1 METETL
7 SITDKYNEYV
17 MTGLRTI
24 WGVSVEKVE
33 RDFGIQYK
41 KYLLEQS
48 QKHIIEHL
56 LYLDDGKLLVTKKGK
71 FLSDGIAS
79 DLFKIN
85 LS

>member
-1 METETL
+1 
-7 SITDKYNEYV
+7 

-24 WGVSVEKVE
+24 WGVLLQKVE
-33 RDFGIQYK
+33 QDFGESYK

-48 QKHIIEHL
+48 QKHIDQHL
-56 LYLDDGKLLVTKKGK
+56 LYIDGDKVLVTKKGK

-79 DLFKIN
+79 DLFMLN

>member
-1 METETL
+1 M
-7 SITDKYNEYV
+7 
-17 MTGLRTI
+17 
-24 WGVSVEKVE
+24 
-33 RDFGIQYK
+33 DFGKNYK

-48 QKHIIEHL
+48 QKHINEHL

-79 DLFKIN
+79 DLFKLN